1 MARTI
6 SQALQRNLLGNAPNW
21 YKLTIIGFLVANPIL
36 LQTVGP
42 FITGWVLIA
51 EFIFT
56 LAMALKCY
64 PLPAGGLLAIEAV
77 FLGLTSPD
85 TVYAETL
92 NNFEVILLLIFMVA
106 GIYFM
111 KDLLQFLFTKILTK
125 IKSKIVI
132 SLLFCFTGAFLS
144 AFLDAL
150 TVTAVI
156 IAVAYG
162 FYDIYHRYSSSV
174 AIGGGKGDGH
184 NLLNDD
190 AVKEMAREELK
201 EFRAFLRN
209 LVMHGAVG
217 TALGGVCT
225 LVGEPQNLL
234 IGAKMG
240 WHFPEFFVMIAPI
253 SMPVLATGLLTCILV
268 EKFKLF
274 GYGAHIPGNVRSVLT
289 EEAAKSDA
297 AMGTTD
303 KARLFIQ
310 GCAGVW
316 LVLALGFH
324 LAAVGLVG
332 LSVIV
337 LLTALCGV
345 TEEHQI
351 GKAFTEA
358 LPFTALLVVFFSI
371 VAVIHDQHLFR
382 GIIEYVLGMEGRTQ
396 LVAYFTANGILS
408 MISDNVF
415 VATVYINETKLHFL
429 NLFGSLDGVGDV
441 MWQGATLSKE
451 ILMSVLTDPHIDRS
465 AEVLALL
472 PQATQ
477 TTIVTSMAQFDKL
490 AVAINAGTNI
500 PSVATPNGQAAF
512 LFLLTSALAP
522 VIRLSYGR
530 MVILALPYTITMS
543 LAGLA
548 ATWYMD
554 DILHLFG
561 G

>member
-1 MARTI
+1 MPYTI

-21 YKLTIIGFLVANPIL
+21 YKLTIIGFLVLNPIL
-36 LQTVGP
+36 MLSVGP

-77 FLGLTSPD
+77 FIGLTHSE
-85 TVYAETL
+85 TVYHEAL

-111 KDLLQFLFTKILTK
+111 QDLLRFAFTKILTK
-125 IKSKIVI
+125 IQSKIYI
-132 SLLFCFTGAFLS
+132 SLLFSFTGAFLS

-162 FYDIYHRYSSSV
+162 FYSVYHKYAS
-174 AIGGGKGDGH
+174 GGGG
-184 NLLNDD
+184 NLSNDD
-190 AVKEMAREELK
+190 TVKDMVRDDLK
-201 EFRAFLRN
+201 QFRGYLRN
-209 LVMHGAVG
+209 LMMHGAVG

-240 WHFPEFFVMIAPI
+240 WHFPEFFIKVAPI
-253 SMPVLATGLLTCILV
+253 SMPVLITGLLTCIIV
-268 EKFKLF
+268 ERFHLF
-274 GYGAHIPGNVRSVLT
+274 GYGYQIPGNVKSVLI

-297 AMGTTD
+297 AMGATG
-303 KARLFIQ
+303 KAKLLIQ
-310 GCAGVW
+310 ACAAVW
-316 LVLALGFH
+316 LIIALAFH

-351 GKAFTEA
+351 GKAFEEA
-358 LPFTALLVVFFSI
+358 LPFTALLVVFFAI
-371 VAVIHDQHLFR
+371 VAVIHDQHLFK
-382 GIIEYVLGMEGRTQ
+382 GIIDYVLRMEGRQQ
-396 LVAYFTANGILS
+396 LVAYYSANGVLS

-415 VATVYINETKLHFL
+415 VATVYINETKAYFINWL
-429 NLFGSLDGVGDV
+429 GTIDGVGEV
-441 MWQGATLSKE
+441 MWEGAKLTKE
-451 ILMSVLTDPHIDRS
+451 SLMAILTDPNVDRS
-465 AEVLALL
+465 AEALALL
-472 PQATQ
+472 PAASQEA
-477 TTIVTSMAQFDKL
+477 IVHGMEQFDNL
-490 AVAINAGTNI
+490 AVAINTGTNI

-522 VIRLSYGR
+522 VIRLSYMR
-530 MVILALPYTITMS
+530 MVVLALPYTITMS
-543 LAGLA
+543 IAGFI
-548 ATWYMD
+548 ATWYMPEVEHW
-554 DILHLFG
+554 LLSLLVAAH
-561 G
+561 